1 MPKYSV
7 YALSFLTLF
16 GFGGLSWILLYWFND
31 QNLTDLIKPNQLP
44 LQLGAGIGFGLISA
58 FAAKKII
65 NSKWVQPSA
74 QKYEAILARLHLNKT
89 EVIVL
94 SICAGVGEELFFRGF
109 LQGYLG
115 LWLTSILFVAIH
127 GYLNPRDWRIS
138 IYGGAMVFVIVVF
151 GLLFDHWGIIAPA
164 MAHFVF
170 DLVLLWDIS
179 NKNYEETIEEEVPIE

>member
-1 MPKYSV
+1 MPKHLVYSI
-7 YALSFLTLF
+7 SFLTLF
-16 GFGGLSWILLYWFND
+16 GFGGLSWILLHWFND
-31 QNLTDLIKPNQLP
+31 QNLTDLIEPEQWP
-44 LQLGAGIGFGLISA
+44 MQLGAGIGFGLITA

-65 NSKWVQPSA
+65 SSKWVQPSA

-115 LWLTSILFVAIH
+115 LWTTSILFVAIH

-138 IYGGAMVFVIVVF
+138 IYGGAMVFVIVGF
-151 GLLFDHWGIIAPA
+151 GLLFDQWGIIAPA
-164 MAHFVF
+164 LAHFVF

-179 NKNYEETIEEEVPIE
+179 NKNYEETIEEDIPVE